1 MASGEVVC
9 PLCGDNSVKKALMT
23 PHIPRKQSTP
33 AKTSPTIEQVEEA
46 MMVLRKTVEDNAD
59 YVGDQFAEEARRIH
73 YGETEERLIYGETT
87 VEEAVSL
94 HEEGIETL
102 PLPPRR
108 RHDS

>member
-1 MASGEVVC
+1 
-9 PLCGDNSVKKALMT
+9 
-23 PHIPRKQSTP
+23 
-33 AKTSPTIEQVEEA
+33 
-46 MMVLRKTVEDNAD
+46 MVLRKTVEDNAD